1 MPAPHPPAPGA
12 RPAAR
17 SAAGN
22 RSIRA
27 LIVAVAVA
35 LLVAAVSGVV
45 SARWFD
51 DRSGQSE
58 FIAVAS
64 LPPEA
69 RDTLAAIRRGG
80 PFRYDKDGSVFS
92 NRERALPRQPR
103 GYYTEYTVRT
113 PGSHDRGARRIVAGG
128 DPRASGEY
136 WYTDDHYRSFKR
148 IRE

>member
-1 MPAPHPPAPGA
+1 MAAPNRPATGA
-12 RPAAR
+12 RLV
-17 SAAGN
+17 
-22 RSIRA
+22 RA
-27 LIVAVAVA
+27 LAAIAFLA
-35 LLVAAVSGVV
+35 LGAIAFSGIG

-51 DRSGQSE
+51 DGPDRADV
-58 FIAVAS
+58 IAVDR

-113 PGSHDRGARRIVAGG
+113 PGSPDRGARRIVAGG
-128 DPRASGEY
+128 DPRSSGEY